1 MLAGE
6 VKTQMAERIPWWKAF
21 TGRVLSNILK
31 DAAVQQDQ
39 GSDSKNSG
47 FLSDGFDVSQ
57 LEPALIEN
65 TFSRNLTV
73 SRSGRFKEKRKVRAT
88 LPTNKNIYESNT
100 AVAK

>member
-1 MLAGE
+1 
-6 VKTQMAERIPWWKAF
+6 MAERIPWWKAF

-31 DAAVQQDQ
+31 DAAVQHDQ

-47 FLSDGFDVSQ
+47 FPSDGFDVSQ
-57 LEPALIEN
+57 LEPAIMD

>member
-1 MLAGE
+1 
-6 VKTQMAERIPWWKAF
+6 MAERIPWWKAF

-39 GSDSKNSG
+39 GSDSN
-47 FLSDGFDVSQ
+47 GFDVSQ
-57 LEPALIEN
+57 LEPAIIEN

-88 LPTNKNIYESNT
+88 LPTNKKIYESNT

>member
-1 MLAGE
+1 
-6 VKTQMAERIPWWKAF
+6 MAERMPWWKAF

-31 DAAVQQDQ
+31 DSAVQQDQ
-39 GSDSKNSG
+39 GSDSKN
-47 FLSDGFDVSQ
+47 GFDASQ
-57 LEPALIEN
+57 LESAFTDA

-88 LPTNKNIYESNT
+88 LPSNKNFYESNT

>member
-1 MLAGE
+1 M
-6 VKTQMAERIPWWKAF
+6 PWWKAF

-31 DAAVQQDQ
+31 DAAVHQDQ

-47 FLSDGFDVSQ
+47 FVGDGFDASQ
-57 LEPALIEN
+57 LEPALIDA

-73 SRSGRFKEKRKVRAT
+73 SRSGRFKEKRKVRST
-88 LPTNKNIYESNT
+88 LPANTNIYETNT

>member
-1 MLAGE
+1 
-6 VKTQMAERIPWWKAF
+6 QMAERIPWWKAF
-21 TGRVLSNILK
+21 TGRVLSNVLK

-47 FLSDGFDVSQ
+47 FLGDGFDASQ
-57 LEPALIEN
+57 LEPAVIDR

-73 SRSGRFKEKRKVRAT
+73 SRSGRFKEKRKARAT
-88 LPTNKNIYESNT
+88 LPSNNNFYESST

>member
-1 MLAGE
+1 
-6 VKTQMAERIPWWKAF
+6 MAERIPWWKAF

-39 GSDSKNSG
+39 GSDKNSA
-47 FLSDGFDVSQ
+47 FLSEGFDASQ
-57 LEPALIEN
+57 LESDFSDA

-88 LPTNKNIYESNT
+88 LPPNKNFHESNT

>member
-1 MLAGE
+1 
-6 VKTQMAERIPWWKAF
+6 MAERIPWWKAF
-21 TGRVLSNILK
+21 SGRVLSNIIK

-39 GSDSKNSG
+39 GSDSRSSG
-47 FLSDGFDVSQ
+47 FMSDGFDASQ

-88 LPTNKNIYESNT
+88 LPANPNFTESNT